1 MNPELSL
8 KELLKAFREGRI
20 TEDEAMSA
28 ITGLRLDTVGGIATI
43 DTGRINRCGIPE
55 FVLAEGKVDA
65 DILDIAREQLR
76 GSGRSII
83 TRIGKE
89 RAETVI
95 SSLDNELHFKRD
107 YNEYAR
113 ILVIT
118 GEGFRQEATGGKV
131 AVLSA
136 GTADMR
142 VAEEA
147 RIVAEQMGCFVK
159 TAYDVGVAGIH
170 RLFPALKDL
179 SDAHVF
185 VVAAGREGTLP
196 SIVAGLVDQPVI
208 GVPVSTGYGYMG
220 KGEAALASMLQS
232 CSMISVVNIDAGIV
246 AGAQAARIANM
257 VALK

>member
-8 KELLKAFREGRI
+8 KELLTAFREGSM
-20 TEDEAMSA
+20 TEDEAMCA
-28 ITGLRLDTVGGIATI
+28 ITGFRLDTVGGLALI
-43 DTGRINRCGIPE
+43 DTGRTNRCGMPE
-55 FVLAEGKVDA
+55 FVLAEGKSDA
-65 DILDIAREQLR
+65 DILEIARGQLK

-83 TRIGKE
+83 TRIDKERADRVASLLGKE
-89 RAETVI
+89 RESVC
-95 SSLDNELHFKRD
+95 E

-113 ILVIT
+113 MLVIT
-118 GEGFRQEATGGKV
+118 HAGFVHKKTGGRV
-131 AVLSA
+131 SVLSA

-147 RIVAEQMGCFVK
+147 RIVAEQMGCTVK
-159 TAYDVGVAGIH
+159 VAYDVGVAGIH

-179 SDAHVF
+179 TDAHVF

-196 SIVAGLVDQPVI
+196 SIVAGLVDRPVI

-232 CSMISVVNIDAGIV
+232 CSVMTVVNIDAGLV

>member
-8 KELLKAFREGRI
+8 KELLLAFRDGRI
-20 TEDEAMSA
+20 TEEEAMGA
-28 ITGLRLDTVGGIATI
+28 ITGLRLDAVGGIAMI
-43 DTGRINRCGIPE
+43 DTGRTNRCGIPE
-55 FVLAEGKVDA
+55 FVMGEGKDDA
-65 DILDIAREQLR
+65 EILDIAREQLKR
-76 GSGRSII
+76 SARSII
-83 TRIGKE
+83 SRIGKE
-89 RAETVI
+89 RAEKIIPLMDAGTHI
-95 SSLDNELHFKRD
+95 KTD
-107 YNEYAR
+107 YNEHAR

-118 GEGFRQEATGGKV
+118 CDGFVPEKTGGRV
-131 AVLSA
+131 SILSA
-136 GTADMR
+136 GTADTR
-142 VAEEA
+142 VSEEA
-147 RIVAEQMGCFVK
+147 RIVAEQMGCTVK

-196 SIVAGLVDQPVI
+196 SIVAGLVDRPVI

-220 KGEAALASMLQS
+220 EGEAALASMLQS
-232 CSMISVVNIDAGIV
+232 CSVMTVVNIDAGLI